1 MQGNRNLIFLLFFV
15 FQIINAQSEDNLYE
29 VVYNKSNKTLYGN
42 SLTSELS
49 VVLTFNDS
57 VYKYRNT
64 VKDSIDNW
72 QYKIPGFKENVLGSY
87 TIGNLK
93 KNKQFHVR
101 KSCLNSGKVIVVDSI
116 PKIQWTIHKDKK
128 QILNLECIK
137 ATGIYRGR
145 PIVAYFTESIPMAVG
160 PYKILGLP
168 GLILEMNSTDG
179 DFIYTAV
186 SLKSNV
192 KLSTNFFKIPTDLYR
207 MTSYRSELACI
218 EKRSSNRLKIARAR
232 MLNKVKE
239 YNKSFINEQISEDVK
254 AVSNVNSLEL
264 IYEWETEDEEKK

>member
-1 MQGNRNLIFLLFFV
+1 
-15 FQIINAQSEDNLYE
+15 
-29 VVYNKSNKTLYGN
+29 
-42 SLTSELS
+42 
-49 VVLTFNDS
+49 
-57 VYKYRNT
+57 
-64 VKDSIDNW
+64 
-72 QYKIPGFKENVLGSY
+72 
-87 TIGNLK
+87 
-93 KNKQFHVR
+93 
-101 KSCLNSGKVIVVDSI
+101 
-116 PKIQWTIHKDKK
+116 
-128 QILNLECIK
+128 
-137 ATGIYRGR
+137 
-145 PIVAYFTESIPMAVG
+145 MAVG